1 MKKLTLMN
9 MSVALFAVLMLAI
22 PARAQNFSNGGFESG
37 DTSGWTQGG
46 GYWYGGW
53 PMNPS
58 TYLPGGA
65 NYDPSGTAIT
75 VVSPSIDP
83 YSGLK
88 MVYNGNYSA
97 RVNDD
102 NNNYSVSVLSQ
113 TVHNYTDPKIYFAW
127 AAVLEGSHGLTD
139 SDNFTLQLTDDT
151 KGTDLYDVSYNS
163 ASAAGTSL
171 FNDTYTWWSGDVF
184 WTPWQIEKLDV
195 SADSGDTLTLT
206 LLASDCPYGGHWG
219 YVYLDGFGAAP
230 PPPTTTPEPDSFLL
244 LGTGMLGLAGLM
256 LRKVLA

>member
-46 GYWYGGW
+46 GYWGT
-53 PMNPS
+53 PFSAPAPS
-58 TYLPGGA
+58 TYLPGGS
-65 NYDPSGTAIT
+65 NYYLSGTAIT
-75 VVSPSIDP
+75 VVSQGSDP
-83 YSGLK
+83 YSGLN
-88 MVYNGNYSA
+88 MVYSDKYSA

-113 TVHNYTDPKIYFAW
+113 TVNNYSKSNIYFAW
-127 AAVLEGSHGLTD
+127 AAVLEGSHSVGD
-139 SDNFTLQLTDDT
+139 SDYFALQLTDDT
-151 KGTDLYDVSYNS
+151 KGTDLINVSYDS
-163 ASAAGTSL
+163 ASAATASL
-171 FNDTYTWWSGDVF
+171 FNDTVGVF
-184 WTPWQIEKLDV
+184 WTPWQIENLDV
-195 SADSGDTLTLT
+195 SANMGDTLTLT